1 MDVSNILFN
10 RKMNIHLKLDDYET
24 TLYIKVFD
32 REKRIATMTVL
43 KYVNENYL
51 KIGDISEF
59 SNSKY
64 INKGIGSMMMK
75 ELLNYAESNNY
86 QEIRGELSIV
96 DNNHKDRLHH
106 FYQKFGFEITETNN
120 RNDCIYATICKRVR
134 KSEKAGD

>member
-1 MDVSNILFN
+1 MSIINALFKKKMDIN
-10 RKMNIHLKLDDYET
+10 LKPDDTGEV
-24 TLYIKVFD
+24 LYIKAFD

-43 KYVNENYL
+43 KYVSDNYL

-75 ELLNYAESNNY
+75 ELLSYAESNNY

-96 DNNHKDRLHH
+96 DNDHKDRLHH